1 MSKFDHLFL
10 SYFTYFIRLLRPS
23 PRPRGFT
30 VFYQYAVLRGKGTS
44 ELVIFILN
52 FAFVWGKHVYVS
64 YWDTLLSWFKEI
76 IKQIFKKREG
86 AHVCFELKFKHTHTN
101 THTHTH
107 THTWIASKRIF
118 LQINSIMDKTRTLP
132 RGYFFYEDDFSC
144 LWLLFASFRLFLELS
159 VKYLHVFII

>member
-1 MSKFDHLFL
+1 MSKFDHLFF
-10 SYFTYFIRLLRPS
+10 SYSTYFIRLLRPS

-30 VFYQYAVLRGKGTS
+30 VFYQYAVLRGKGTT

-86 AHVCFELKFKHTHTN
+86 AHVCFELKF
-101 THTHTH
+101 
-107 THTWIASKRIF
+107 
-118 LQINSIMDKTRTLP
+118 RTLP

-159 VKYLHVFII
+159 VKYLHVFYYISITFISIFTLRFTKKISIP